1 MKISKEMVKHI
12 AMLSRLEF
20 QENEIELYGEQLS
33 RILDYVDKLNEVNT
47 EGVEPTSH
55 VLSLNNV
62 FREDIVKASL
72 PREEALRNAPD
83 STDKFF
89 RVPKIIE

>member
-72 PREEALRNAPD
+72 SREEALRNAPD

>member
-12 AMLSRLEF
+12 SLLSRLELKD
-20 QENEIELYGEQLS
+20 EEIEVYQDQLS
-33 RILDYVDKLNEVNT
+33 RILDYVEKLNEVNT
-47 EGVEPTSH
+47 ENIEPTSH

-62 FREDIVKASL
+62 FREDMVGISL
-72 PREEALRNAPD
+72 SREEVLRNAPD

>member
-1 MKISKEMVKHI
+1 MKISNAMVQHI
-12 AMLSRLEF
+12 ALLSRLEF
-20 QENEIELYGEQLS
+20 KQEEIEIFKEQLS
-33 RILDYVDKLNEVNT
+33 RILEYVEKLNEVNT
-47 EGVEPTSH
+47 NAVEPTSH

-62 FREDIVKASL
+62 FREDRVGQSL
-72 PREEALRNAPD
+72 SREEALRNAPD

>member
-12 AMLSRLEF
+12 SLLSRLELK
-20 QENEIELYGEQLS
+20 EDEIEMYQEQLS
-33 RILDYVDKLNEVNT
+33 RILDYVEKLNEVNT
-47 EGVEPTSH
+47 TDVEPTSH

-62 FREDIVKASL
+62 FREDIVKPSIS
-72 PREEALRNAPD
+72 REEALKNAPD
-83 STDKFF
+83 ATDKFF

>member
-20 QENEIELYGEQLS
+20 QEKEIELYGEQLS

-62 FREDIVKASL
+62 FREDVVKSSL
-72 PREEALRNAPD
+72 SREEALRNAPD

>member
-62 FREDIVKASL
+62 FREDIVKSSL
-72 PREEALRNAPD
+72 SREEALRNAPD

>member
-12 AMLSRLEF
+12 SLLSRLELK
-20 QENEIELYGEQLS
+20 EDEIEMYQEQLS
-33 RILDYVDKLNEVNT
+33 RILDYIEKLNEVNT
-47 EGVEPTSH
+47 DTVEPTSH

-62 FREDIVKASL
+62 FRDDVVKPSIS
-72 PREEALRNAPD
+72 REEALRNAPD
-83 STDKFF
+83 ATDKFF